1 MSFLFTTFWLQKGQ
15 LARDPSNID
24 HCGASSIVW
33 HSVPGF
39 VTHIGPKCGKRASW
53 IGASG
58 DQTFFKLEESL
69 VSEEEFHHS
78 TVLATDHYFGT

>member
-1 MSFLFTTFWLQKGQ
+1 M
-15 LARDPSNID
+15 I
-24 HCGASSIVW
+24 
-33 HSVPGF
+33 
-39 VTHIGPKCGKRASW
+39 HIGPKCGKRASW

-78 TVLATDHYFGT
+78 TVLASDHYFGTLSNVLFIDQQYLLTFIY